1 MGTTGEAD
9 IQGKYFPGKKNTAE
23 RDMLV
28 SSPLSLAANLYFKMT
43 NQVTYLSLLSNKH
56 MMNAYLAGVRDGV
69 SMPAERIMPAALMSP
84 YGQDT

>member
-1 MGTTGEAD
+1 
-9 IQGKYFPGKKNTAE
+9 
-23 RDMLV
+23 
-28 SSPLSLAANLYFKMT
+28 
-43 NQVTYLSLLSNKH
+43 